1 MYIPLTGR
9 VALAN
14 ICEANVFGGV
24 FVSEDERISI
34 LTVFQTLKTK
44 TARLLEPVV
53 QAEGL
58 TPLQASVLLQ
68 LYRQSAAVG
77 DISEATCMGQA
88 NASSLCKKLEQ
99 GGFLT
104 RSRGAA
110 DGRVVTLS
118 LTPKGRGT
126 AERIQRRLDHYLELL
141 NTLPDS
147 TRQELIRGLQAANQ
161 MLDYLFEQTKG
172 DQDQC

>member
-1 MYIPLTGR
+1 
-9 VALAN
+9 VN
-14 ICEANVFGGV
+14 E
-24 FVSEDERISI
+24 EDRISI

-44 TARLLEPVV
+44 TARLLEPIV

-68 LYRQSAAVG
+68 LARRDAAVG

-99 GGFLT
+99 SGYLT
-104 RSRGAA
+104 RSRGRP

-118 LTPKGRGT
+118 LTPKGRET
-126 AERIQRRLDHYLELL
+126 ADRIQRRLNHYLELL
-141 NTLPDS
+141 NALPS
-147 TRQELIRGLQAANQ
+147 GTKEELKRGLQAANQ

-172 DQDQC
+172 DQDLC

>member
-1 MYIPLTGR
+1 MTDNNQISF
-9 VALAN
+9 LA
-14 ICEANVFGGV
+14 
-24 FVSEDERISI
+24 
-34 LTVFQTLKTK
+34 VFQTLKTK
-44 TARLLEPVV
+44 TARLLEPIV

-68 LYRQSAAVG
+68 LAHRDAAVG

-99 GGFLT
+99 SGYLT
-104 RSRGAA
+104 RSRGRP

-118 LTPKGRGT
+118 LTPKGRET
-126 AERIQRRLDHYLELL
+126 ADRIQRRLNHYLELL
-141 NTLPDS
+141 NALPS
-147 TRQELIRGLQAANQ
+147 GTKEELKRGLQAANQ

-172 DQDQC
+172 DQDLC

>member
-1 MYIPLTGR
+1 VTDDNQISF
-9 VALAN
+9 LA
-14 ICEANVFGGV
+14 
-24 FVSEDERISI
+24 
-34 LTVFQTLKTK
+34 VFQTLKTK
-44 TARLLEPVV
+44 TARLLEPIV

-68 LYRQSAAVG
+68 LAHRDAAVG

-99 GGFLT
+99 GGYLT
-104 RSRGAA
+104 RSRSCP

-118 LTPKGRGT
+118 LTPKGRET
-126 AERIQRRLDHYLELL
+126 AGRIQRRLDHYLELL
-141 NTLPDS
+141 NALPS
-147 TRQELIRGLQAANQ
+147 GTKEELKRGLQAANQ

-172 DQDQC
+172 DQDLC

>member
-1 MYIPLTGR
+1 M
-9 VALAN
+9 N
-14 ICEANVFGGV
+14 
-24 FVSEDERISI
+24 EDERLSI

-44 TARLLEPVV
+44 TARLLDPIV

-58 TPLQASVLLQ
+58 TRLQAGVLLYLAQ
-68 LYRQSAAVG
+68 QDASLG
-77 DISEATCMGQA
+77 GISEATCMGQA

-104 RSRGAA
+104 RSRGRP

-118 LTPKGRGT
+118 LTGKGRET

-141 NTLPDS
+141 NALPPG
-147 TRQELIRGLQAANQ
+147 TRQELERGYQAANQ

-172 DQDQC
+172 D

>member
-1 MYIPLTGR
+1 MS
-9 VALAN
+9 
-14 ICEANVFGGV
+14 EA
-24 FVSEDERISI
+24 DRISL

-44 TARLLEPVV
+44 TARLLEPIV

-68 LYRQSAAVG
+68 LVQKDAAVG
-77 DISEATCMGQA
+77 DISEVTCMGQA

-99 GGFLT
+99 GGYLT
-104 RSRGAA
+104 RSRDRA

-118 LTPKGRGT
+118 LTPEGRAAAG
-126 AERIQRRLDHYLELL
+126 RIQAKLNQFLELI
-141 NTLPDS
+141 NAPPA
-147 TRQELIRGLQAANQ
+147 ELRGDLMRGLQAATQ

-172 DQDQC
+172 DHDLC

>member
-1 MYIPLTGR
+1 M
-9 VALAN
+9 N
-14 ICEANVFGGV
+14 EA
-24 FVSEDERISI
+24 DRISL

-44 TARLLEPVV
+44 TARLLEPIV

-68 LYRQSAAVG
+68 LVQKDAAVG
-77 DISEATCMGQA
+77 DISEVTCMGQA

-99 GGFLT
+99 GGYLT
-104 RSRGAA
+104 RSRDRA

-118 LTPKGRGT
+118 LTPEGRAAAG
-126 AERIQRRLDHYLELL
+126 RIQAKLNQFLELI
-141 NTLPDS
+141 NALPA
-147 TRQELIRGLQAANQ
+147 ELRGDLMRGLQAATQ

-172 DQDQC
+172 DHDLC

>member
-1 MYIPLTGR
+1 MNEDGR
-9 VALAN
+9 L
-14 ICEANVFGGV
+14 
-24 FVSEDERISI
+24 SI
-34 LTVFQTLKTK
+34 LTVFQTLKNK
-44 TARLLEPVV
+44 TARLLDPIV

-58 TPLQASVLLQ
+58 TRLQAGVLLY
-68 LYRQSAAVG
+68 LARQDAAVG
-77 DISEATCMGQA
+77 DISGVTCMGQA
-88 NASSLCKKLEQ
+88 NTSSLCKKLEQ

-118 LTPKGRGT
+118 LTRQGRET

-141 NTLPDS
+141 NALPEG
-147 TRQELIRGLQAANQ
+147 TREELARGFQAANQ

-172 DQDQC
+172 DHDLC

>member
-1 MYIPLTGR
+1 M
-9 VALAN
+9 N
-14 ICEANVFGGV
+14 
-24 FVSEDERISI
+24 EDERLSI

-58 TPLQASVLLQ
+58 TPLQASVLFCLD
-68 LYRQSAAVG
+68 RQDASLG
-77 DISEATCMGQA
+77 DISEVTCMGQA

-104 RSRGAA
+104 HSRGAP

-118 LTPKGRGT
+118 LTPKGQET
-126 AERIQRRLDHYLELL
+126 ARCIQARLDHYLKLL
-141 NTLPDS
+141 NALPDG
-147 TRQELIRGLQAANQ
+147 TREELRRGFEAANQ
-161 MLDYLFEQTKG
+161 MLDYLIDKTKG
-172 DQDQC
+172 DQNLC